1 MIVSEREI
9 RLCIMEP
16 TLESAV
22 LELLSAAGM
31 ECSARHLH
39 PEEIPRENRPQT
51 ILIVSAST
59 SRSSEHV
66 YEQMGFLALIE
77 VDQKNVNAVV
87 ERINRISSERT
98 SASETLTTVRRPL
111 VIGVMPRVGA
121 TLLEDLLERELSTE
135 IFALRNRFP
144 ESAPQIF
151 CTEIDDSALTQLFNT
166 IGEID
171 TSAIR
176 VGVVVNKV
184 AKSTLA
190 RRKLQALERELRA
203 VAVELICPIFLDS
216 QLQISGAPSKE
227 TIHAIRPLFDWM
239 RKAN

>member
-66 YEQMGFLALIE
+66 HEQMGFLAFIE
-77 VDQKNVNAVV
+77 INQKNVNTVV
-87 ERINRISSERT
+87 ERIKLISSERT
-98 SASETLTTVRRPL
+98 SASERLTTERRPL

-151 CTEIDDSALTQLFNT
+151 CTEIDDSALTQLFST

-171 TSAIR
+171 TSTIR

-190 RRKLQALERELRA
+190 RRRLQALERELRA
-203 VAVELICPIFLDS
+203 VAVELICPIFFDS
-216 QLQISGAPSKE
+216 QLQILGAPSKE

>member
-1 MIVSEREI
+1 
-9 RLCIMEP
+9 MEP

-66 YEQMGFLALIE
+66 HEQMGFLAFIE

-87 ERINRISSERT
+87 ERIKLISSERT
-98 SASETLTTVRRPL
+98 SASERLTTVRRPL

-151 CTEIDDSALTQLFNT
+151 CTEIDDSALTQLFST

-171 TSAIR
+171 TSTIR
-176 VGVVVNKV
+176 VGVIVNKV
-184 AKSTLA
+184 AKSTFA
-190 RRKLQALERELRA
+190 RRRLQALERELRA
-203 VAVELICPIFLDS
+203 VGVELICPIYFDS
-216 QLQISGAPSKE
+216 QLQILGAPSKE

>member
-16 TLESAV
+16 TLEAAV

-31 ECSARHLH
+31 ECSARYLH
-39 PEEIPRENRPQT
+39 PEEIPREIRPQT

-59 SRSSEHV
+59 SRSSEQVH
-66 YEQMGFLALIE
+66 EQRGFLALIE
-77 VDQKNVNAVV
+77 VDEKNVNTVV
-87 ERINRISSERT
+87 ERINLISSERT
-98 SASETLTTVRRPL
+98 LASETLTTGRRPL

-121 TLLEDLLERELSTE
+121 TLLEDLLEQELSVE
-135 IFALRNRFP
+135 IFALRNQVR
-144 ESAPQIF
+144 ESPPQIF
-151 CTEIDDSALTQLFNT
+151 CTEIDDAALTQLFSR
-166 IGEID
+166 IDEID
-171 TSAIR
+171 TSTKR

-184 AKSTLA
+184 AKGTLA

-203 VAVELICPIFLDS
+203 VAVELICPIYFDS
-216 QLQISGAPSKE
+216 QLQILGAPCKE

>member
-66 YEQMGFLALIE
+66 HEQMGFLAFIE
-77 VDQKNVNAVV
+77 INQKNVNTVV
-87 ERINRISSERT
+87 ERIKLISSERT
-98 SASETLTTVRRPL
+98 SASERLTTVRRPL

-151 CTEIDDSALTQLFNT
+151 CTEIDDSALTQLFST

-171 TSAIR
+171 TSTIR

-190 RRKLQALERELRA
+190 RRRLQALERELRA
-203 VAVELICPIFLDS
+203 VAVELICPIFFDS
-216 QLQISGAPSKE
+216 QLQILGAPSKE

>member
-1 MIVSEREI
+1 
-9 RLCIMEP
+9 MEP

-66 YEQMGFLALIE
+66 HEQMGFLAFIE

-87 ERINRISSERT
+87 ERIKLISSERT
-98 SASETLTTVRRPL
+98 SASERLTTVRRPL

-151 CTEIDDSALTQLFNT
+151 CTEIDDSALTQLFST

-171 TSAIR
+171 TSTIR

-190 RRKLQALERELRA
+190 RRRLQALERELRA
-203 VAVELICPIFLDS
+203 VAVELICPIFFDS
-216 QLQISGAPSKE
+216 QLQILGAPSKE

>member
-1 MIVSEREI
+1 
-9 RLCIMEP
+9 MEP

-66 YEQMGFLALIE
+66 HEQMGFLAFIE
-77 VDQKNVNAVV
+77 INQKNVNTVV
-87 ERINRISSERT
+87 ERIKLISSERT
-98 SASETLTTVRRPL
+98 SASERLTTERRPL

-151 CTEIDDSALTQLFNT
+151 CTEIDDSALTQLFST

-171 TSAIR
+171 TSTIR

-190 RRKLQALERELRA
+190 RRRLQALERELRA
-203 VAVELICPIFLDS
+203 VAVELICPIFFDS
-216 QLQISGAPSKE
+216 QLQILGAPSKE

>member
-1 MIVSEREI
+1 
-9 RLCIMEP
+9 
-16 TLESAV
+16 
-22 LELLSAAGM
+22 
-31 ECSARHLH
+31 
-39 PEEIPRENRPQT
+39 
-51 ILIVSAST
+51 
-59 SRSSEHV
+59 
-66 YEQMGFLALIE
+66 
-77 VDQKNVNAVV
+77 
-87 ERINRISSERT
+87 
-98 SASETLTTVRRPL
+98 
-111 VIGVMPRVGA
+111 MPRVGA

-151 CTEIDDSALTQLFNT
+151 CTEIDDSALTQLFST

-171 TSAIR
+171 TSTIR